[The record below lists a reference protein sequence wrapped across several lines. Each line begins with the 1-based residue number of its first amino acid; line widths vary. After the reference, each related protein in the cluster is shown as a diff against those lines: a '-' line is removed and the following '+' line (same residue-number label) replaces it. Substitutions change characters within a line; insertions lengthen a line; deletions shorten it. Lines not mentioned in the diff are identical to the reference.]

1 MPRVVLSAGGRYDR
15 LDLDN
20 TRDGGAKLETDFSAF
35 SPKVSA
41 TYRLVDAG
49 ASTDRPAVNVYGLY
63 SHAFLPPRRPSSLI
77 PADVPLNL
85 QPEDIDNCEGGLKAS
100 LMQNRLALEA
110 TYFWMSHSGVVLDT
124 RQGAFFIP
132 TNAGE
137 QRYKGIETG
146 RATPSPRSCRDI

>member
-35 SPKVSA
+35 SPKLSA
-41 TYRLVDAG
+41 TFRLVDAG
-49 ASTDRPAVNVYGLY
+49 TSTDRPAVNVYGLY

-85 QPEDIDNCEGGLKAS
+85 QPEDIDNYEGGLKAS
-100 LMQNRLALEA
+100 VLQNRLALEA
-110 TYFWMSHSGVVLDT
+110 TYFWMKHTGVVLDIERQRFARWRFTNLSTLPGRPT
-124 RQGAFFIP
+124 R
-132 TNAGE
+132 
-137 QRYKGIETG
+137 R
-146 RATPSPRSCRDI
+146 RSCWCMGRS